1 MNHINNKCPR
11 ITSIPRPKP
20 TTNLQT
26 FNEMDVTVTRFINTY
41 LYIYNLYIVLVENI
55 RTTTNQNTE
64 LDLIILSGLINKNF
78 DKLEE
83 KLF

>member
-1 MNHINNKCPR
+1 
-11 ITSIPRPKP
+11 
-20 TTNLQT
+20 
-26 FNEMDVTVTRFINTY
+26 MDVTVTRFINTY